1 MGSMEGRVALITGAA
16 RGQGRAHAVK
26 LSGLG
31 MDIIGIDL
39 CADIAS
45 MDYPNATEADLVETV
60 KLVEA
65 NGRKM
70 MPFKADVRDFNQ
82 LDTVISEGCNRF
94 RRLDV
99 IIANAGIINLQG
111 TDQSV
116 AAWNDVINVNL
127 NGVYFTLRSSVPHMI
142 NAGNGGSIVLTSS
155 SAGLKSVTGSHPSA
169 LAYAS
174 AKWGLRGLM
183 QAYAHELAPHGIRVN
198 TIHPTGVLT
207 GMTQNEAM
215 AKMAADPNNDL
226 SAMQN
231 LLPIQILQ
239 AEDIANAVAFLVS
252 DEAHYITGVS
262 MPLDAGFSIR

>member
-31 MDIIGIDL
+31 MDIIGVDL
-39 CADIAS
+39 CANIES
-45 MDYPNATEADLVETV
+45 MDYDNATEADLAETV

-70 MPFKADVRDFNQ
+70 MSYKADVRDYAQ
-82 LDTVISEGCNRF
+82 LDAAVSDACGRF

-99 IIANAGIINLQG
+99 IIANAGIIRLQKDVQ
-111 TDQSV
+111 TLQS
-116 AAWNDVINVNL
+116 WQDVIDVNL
-127 NGVYFTLRSSVPHMI
+127 TGVFHTMRSAVPHMV
-142 NAGNGGSIVLTSS
+142 NAGNGGSIVMTSS
-155 SAGLKSVTGSHPSA
+155 SAGLKSMSGSHPST
-169 LAYAS
+169 LAYAA

-183 QAYAHELAPHGIRVN
+183 QAYAHELAAHSIRVN

-215 AKMAADPNNDL
+215 GKMAADPDSDL

-231 LLPIQILQ
+231 LLPIEILQ

-252 DEAHYITGVS
+252 DEAHYITGVA